1 MREGALKLLIR
12 PAVYNGC
19 LPKIKIRRRYP
30 LRRATLSCILIFWC
44 VTLGVAQDKGNQ
56 WLGTWKLDTAK
67 SKLQQ
72 SPKEETLQ
80 VDAAAKDNIK
90 WSLNGTAADGSN
102 YSENFEGKADGKPY
116 AINRD

>member
-1 MREGALKLLIR
+1 M
-12 PAVYNGC
+12 
-19 LPKIKIRRRYP
+19 
-30 LRRATLSCILIFWC
+30 RRATLSFILIFWC

-90 WSLNGTAADGSN
+90 WSLNGTAADGRNTWNDAPPPERSSTHASPPCKRAKSAT
-102 YSENFEGKADGKPY
+102 SESPIPVPGWCVLIRVP
-116 AINRD
+116 